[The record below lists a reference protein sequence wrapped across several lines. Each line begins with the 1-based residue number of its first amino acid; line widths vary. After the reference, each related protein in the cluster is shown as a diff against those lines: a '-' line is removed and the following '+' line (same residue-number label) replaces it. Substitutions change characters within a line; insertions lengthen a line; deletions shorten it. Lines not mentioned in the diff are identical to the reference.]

1 MAVANPSA
9 DARPYAP
16 PKPPAPQQP
25 PMAGP
30 GYGKR
35 SAPDQAP
42 RSAGDFAHLPAREAY
57 IAAHLDRLPDGAAM
71 DHKTLARELP
81 YGQQAV
87 RTALRV
93 LSEAGHLRVCRE
105 RVSAERTQWVSR
117 TYFSRTARD
126 DAWWSAFLRGDV
138 PQATRVEAGT
148 LAGAVAGAK
157 AAAGTDAEAGAVATA
172 MATADE
178 ATPDAAPAPPSRPSR
193 PSRRSPALDLLAS
206 VGHADPRMALSARE
220 CAALEP
226 LAAEW
231 LARGASPAAVRHAL
245 VNALPDVVAAPGAFA
260 RRRLTDRMPPEG
272 AAPRPERQPAPR
284 RIVECTNCHVP
295 GPPEALPGGLCRV
308 CHGTAP
314 AAGPSPEAEDA
325 VRRRV
330 DELRAVVRD
339 RPRAP
344 ARPPKPRSGR
354 G

>member
-1 MAVANPSA
+1 MA
-9 DARPYAP
+9 R
-16 PKPPAPQQP
+16 
-25 PMAGP
+25 P

-42 RSAGDFAHLPAREAY
+42 RTARGFGYLPAREAY
-57 IAAHLDRLPDGAAM
+57 IAAYLDRLPDGAAM
-71 DHKTLARELP
+71 DHKTLAKELP

-87 RTALRV
+87 RTALRL

-138 PQATRVEAGT
+138 PQAT
-148 LAGAVAGAK
+148 
-157 AAAGTDAEAGAVATA
+157 
-172 MATADE
+172 
-178 ATPDAAPAPPSRPSR
+178 DAATDETTRAAPSPAPPSRPSR
-193 PSRRSPALDLLAS
+193 HSSAHDVLAS
-206 VGHADPRMALSARE
+206 VGHTDPRMALSAHE

-231 LARGASPAAVRHAL
+231 LARGASPAAIRHAL
-245 VNALPDVVAAPGAFA
+245 VNALPDVIAAPGAFA

-272 AAPRPERQPAPR
+272 TAPRPEQPAPR
-284 RIVECTNCHVP
+284 RIMECTNCRVP
-295 GPPEALPGGLCRV
+295 GPPETLPGGLCRV

-314 AAGPSPEAEDA
+314 HPDPSHEAEDA

-330 DELRAVVRD
+330 GELRAVVRD
-339 RPRAP
+339 RPRLP
-344 ARPPKPRSGR
+344 ARPPKPRRGR

>member
-1 MAVANPSA
+1 MAVANRSA
-9 DARPYAP
+9 DARPYTP
-16 PKPPAPQQP
+16 PPPLPPQQP
-25 PMAGP
+25 PMARP

-42 RSAGDFAHLPAREAY
+42 RTARDFGHLPTREAY
-57 IAAHLDRLPDGAAM
+57 IAAYLDRLPDGAAM
-71 DHKTLARELP
+71 DHKTLAKELP

-87 RTALRV
+87 RTALRL

-126 DAWWSAFLRGDV
+126 DAWWSAFLRGDA
-138 PQATRVEAGT
+138 PQAR
-148 LAGAVAGAK
+148 
-157 AAAGTDAEAGAVATA
+157 D
-172 MATADE
+172 ADE
-178 ATPDAAPAPPSRPSR
+178 TTRPPSPSH
-193 PSRRSPALDLLAS
+193 RSPAHDVLAS
-206 VGHADPRMALSARE
+206 VGHADPRMALSAHE

-231 LARGASPAAVRHAL
+231 LARGASPAAIRHAL
-245 VNALPDVVAAPGAFA
+245 VNALPDVITAPGAFA
-260 RRRLTDRMPPEG
+260 RRRLTDRMPPEAV
-272 AAPRPERQPAPR
+272 AAHPEQQPAPR
-284 RIVECTNCHVP
+284 RIMECTNCHDP
-295 GPPEALPGGLCRV
+295 GAPEALPGGLCRV

-314 AAGPSPEAEDA
+314 DTGPSPETEDA

-344 ARPPKPRSGR
+344 ARPPKPRGR
-354 G
+354 RG

>member
-1 MAVANPSA
+1 P
-9 DARPYAP
+9 
-16 PKPPAPQQP
+16 PQQP
-25 PMAGP
+25 PMARP

-35 SAPDQAP
+35 SAPGQAP
-42 RSAGDFAHLPAREAY
+42 RTARDFGHLPAREAY
-57 IAAHLDRLPDGAAM
+57 IAAYLDRLPDGAAM
-71 DHKTLARELP
+71 DHKTLAKELP

-87 RTALRV
+87 RTALRL

-126 DAWWSAFLRGDV
+126 DAWWSAFLRGDA
-138 PQATRVEAGT
+138 PQATDAG
-148 LAGAVAGAK
+148 
-157 AAAGTDAEAGAVATA
+157 EPPR
-172 MATADE
+172 
-178 ATPDAAPAPPSRPSR
+178 ATPPADGRAAPSH
-193 PSRRSPALDLLAS
+193 RSPAHDVLAS
-206 VGHADPRMALSARE
+206 VGHADPRMALSAHE

-231 LARGASPAAVRHAL
+231 LARGASPAAIRHAL
-245 VNALPDVVAAPGAFA
+245 VNALPDVIAAPGAFA

-272 AAPRPERQPAPR
+272 AAPRPEGPSPR
-284 RIVECTNCHVP
+284 RIAECTNCHVP

-314 AAGPSPEAEDA
+314 GTDPSPEAEDA

-339 RPRAP
+339 RPRTP
-344 ARPPKPRSGR
+344 ARPPKPRRGR